1 MAPPDGFEPHFKKSA
16 MTDPWEPLYSK
27 REKER
32 VTIGLTAGKQHCNS
46 RGFVHGG
53 LISTLAD
60 NAIGLSCAAHHSDL
74 GGLVTLSLHVDFVSV
89 AKQGD
94 WLEFKTVFVK
104 PGRSVDT
111 AQGQVFANGK
121 VCALVSAT
129 FKVMCKTSS

>member
-32 VTIGLTAGKQHCNS
+32 VTIGLTAGEQHCNS

-129 FKVMCKTSS
+129 FKVMCKTNS